1 VPKVYQPDKNLI
13 VPLIYKPW
21 GELMTREA
29 EKLGLRVM
37 RQFFVDRMI
46 ESNGMLVNR
55 NKPGPVITDWKQYS
69 DRALKMTG
77 EGKVIAFSGKEI

>member
-1 VPKVYQPDKNLI
+1 MDVPFPILRTNQ
-13 VPLIYKPW
+13 
-21 GELMTREA
+21 MTPGRL
-29 EKLGLRVM
+29 KYGM
-37 RQFFVDRMI
+37 NQI

-77 EGKVIAFSGKEI
+77 EGKVIAFYG